1 MVGEAVLESVFGDG
15 REVITRYVDILASRG
30 IDRGLL
36 GPREANRLWDRHIL
50 NSVAVAPL
58 VSKGASVADI
68 GSGAGLPG
76 IPLAIVRADV
86 SVVLVE
92 SLLRRS
98 VFLTEVVAELGL
110 DDRVRVV
117 RARAEDL
124 EGSFEVVTARAV
136 APLSRLVGWTK
147 HLFLPGGEL
156 LALKGSSVADEVAE
170 AQSSLLASGLVAD
183 VRPVRA
189 AANLEE
195 TFVVR
200 VQSVSRETQPVR

>member
-1 MVGEAVLESVFGDG
+1 M
-15 REVITRYVDILASRG
+15 
-30 IDRGLL
+30 
-36 GPREANRLWDRHIL
+36 
-50 NSVAVAPL
+50 
-58 VSKGASVADI
+58 
-68 GSGAGLPG
+68 
-76 IPLAIVRADV
+76 
-86 SVVLVE
+86 LVE